1 METLQFFAWLI
12 VHIVVPIFAPIA
24 MLPLLAIGRMFRSS
38 ANEVV
43 YNAVKNGQLLWAGI
57 AMSAGACYEI
67 GVYLEHASVLGRAYA
82 WIGLSMGIFFMIFSS
97 VLVMLGAIDGL
108 DEVFDAKRAEP
119 SRIMVMS
126 ISLTTAAAV
135 LFGFAHYLIEVR

>member
-1 METLQFFAWLI
+1 METLQFIAWVI

-24 MLPLLAIGRMFRSS
+24 LLPLLAIGRTFRSS
-38 ANEVV
+38 ASGVV

-67 GVYLEHASVLGRAYA
+67 SVYLEHASATERAYA
-82 WIGLSMGIFFMIFSS
+82 WIGLAASIFIITFSA

-108 DEVFDAKRAEP
+108 NEEFDGKRAEP
-119 SRIMVMS
+119 SRIMVVS
-126 ISLTTAAAV
+126 VLLTTGAAV
-135 LFGFAHYLIEVR
+135 LLGIAHYLIDFS

>member
-1 METLQFFAWLI
+1 MESLQFLAWLV
-12 VHIVVPIFAPIA
+12 VHIVLPIFAPIA
-24 MLPLLAIGRMFRSS
+24 MLPLLAIGRTFRSS
-38 ANEVV
+38 ANDVV

-67 GVYLEHASVLGRAYA
+67 GVYFEHASALGRAYA
-82 WIGLSMGIFFMIFSS
+82 WIGLAAGVFLMILSA

-108 DEVFDAKRAEP
+108 DEDFDAKSAEP
-119 SRIMVMS
+119 SRMMVMS

-135 LFGFAHYLIEVR
+135 LLGFAHYLIDVR